1 MKKIYVVQ
9 MVVIKNA
16 GFSIEPVGA
25 YSSVKKAIHS
35 LEECE
40 AYITPKQAEYTTF
53 EIVSLELNAPAEFIE
68 WFKKANDVLEKETKS
83 LMDRGYVDQLI
94 GEDGQFYY
102 TLTDKGKKIAKYI
115 QAIVPNIDIDNMDP

>member
-1 MKKIYVVQ
+1 
-9 MVVIKNA
+9 MVVIKNDA
-16 GFSIEPVGA
+16 FSIEPVGA
-25 YSSVKKAIHS
+25 YSSFKRAIKS

-40 AYITPKQAEYTTF
+40 EYITPKQAEFTTF
-53 EIVSLELNAPAEFIE
+53 EVISIELNAPAEFIE
-68 WFKKANDVLEKETKS
+68 WFKKANDVLEQETKS

-115 QAIVPNIDIDNMDP
+115 KAIVPNIDIDNMDP